1 MEELE
6 RRLERFGIRPG
17 LERVTSICKLLG
29 NPQDRMKVILVT
41 GTNGKGSVT
50 VYLASMLSAAGH
62 RTGSYF
68 SPHIVRYNE
77 RIKID
82 GKEITDE
89 EFKPYEREVLRL
101 HDGGQEMTV
110 FEALTAIA
118 YRYFADK
125 GCEYAVVEIG
135 LGGRYDATNVAKE
148 RAAIITNVELEHTE
162 YLGKT
167 IADIAW
173 DKSHIIKSKDCIAIT
188 GCTGDALA
196 KVRERADAVGCKLR
210 ALGKDFSFTLTQTTM
225 TGNRLDYHG
234 KKERVGLF
242 IPLAGRYQADNAA
255 LAIAAAEELGLDDK
269 SIRSGLGKT
278 AHPGR
283 LQVISKDPL
292 VLVDGA
298 HNPAGIRTIVQ
309 NLDIYPRERLVCVFS
324 ALEDKDWKD
333 MLAILAPE
341 CDAMVINQIRNKRAE
356 KAGKIA
362 EEAKRYTKAE
372 VVEDIKESLIR
383 AKELAGKK
391 GMVLVCGSLYMLE
404 EIMD

>member
-6 RRLERFGIRPG
+6 RRLERFGILPG
-17 LERVTSICKLLG
+17 LGRVERICKLLG
-29 NPQDRMKVILVT
+29 SPQDRMKVILVT

-50 VYLASMLSAAGH
+50 AYLASMLSCAGH

-68 SPHIVRYNE
+68 SPHILRYNE
-77 RIKID
+77 RLKID

-89 EFKPYEREVLRL
+89 EFRPYEREVLQL
-101 HDGGQEMTV
+101 HDKGQEMTV

-167 IADIAW
+167 ISEIAW
-173 DKSHIIKSKDCIAIT
+173 DKSHIIKNKDGIAVT
-188 GCTGDALA
+188 GCSGDALA
-196 KVRERADAVGCKLR
+196 KVRERADAVGCMLR
-210 ALGKDFSFTLTQTTM
+210 ALGTDFSFTLTQATM
-225 TGNRLDYHG
+225 SGNKIDYHG
-234 KKERVGLF
+234 KKERRGLF
-242 IPLAGRYQADNAA
+242 VPFAGRYQAENAA
-255 LAIAAAEELGLDDK
+255 LAIAAAEGLGLDDR
-269 SIRSGLGKT
+269 SIRSGLGSA

-283 LQVISKDPL
+283 LQILSKGPL
-292 VLVDGA
+292 VVVDGA
-298 HNPAGIRTIVQ
+298 HNPAGIRTIIQ
-309 NLDIYPRERLVCVFS
+309 NLDLYPRERLVCVFS
-324 ALEDKDWKD
+324 ALEDKDWRG
-333 MLAILAPE
+333 MLSILAPE
-341 CDAMVINQIRNKRAE
+341 CDAMVINQLRNTRAE

-362 EEAKRYTKAE
+362 EEARKYTKAE
-372 VVEDIKESLIR
+372 VVEDIRQSLSR

-391 GMVLVCGSLYMLE
+391 GMVLVCGSLYMLGE
-404 EIMD
+404 VMG